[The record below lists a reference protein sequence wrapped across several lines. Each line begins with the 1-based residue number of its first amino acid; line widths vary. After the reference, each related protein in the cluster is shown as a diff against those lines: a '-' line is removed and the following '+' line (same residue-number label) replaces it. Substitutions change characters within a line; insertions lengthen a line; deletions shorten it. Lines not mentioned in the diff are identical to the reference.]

1 MIAGYSDVKMKAE
14 EIFEIFVLMQ
24 NDSRE
29 KTLQDRGCIKETG
42 QQEESEGRK
51 EKGGEDVRCE
61 DVTQTFLHTDALTQK
76 RFYTQKPLHTQ
87 TSLHRSFSHTR
98 FYTQTPFL
106 HYTTQTFSNKH
117 L

>member
-42 QQEESEGRK
+42 YQEESEGRK
-51 EKGGEDVRCE
+51 EKVE
-61 DVTQTFLHTDALTQK
+61 K
-76 RFYTQKPLHTQ
+76 M
-87 TSLHRSFSHTR
+87 
-98 FYTQTPFL
+98 
-106 HYTTQTFSNKH
+106 
-117 L
+117 